1 MKTLRLSEKE
11 YAAMRIKSGK
21 VPAPRPWPAP
31 PAEKTDQPD
40 RWPLVL
46 RDQIVEAG
54 LPVPFREFVF
64 HPSRDWRLD
73 LAWPGLQFA
82 VEIDGMVHR
91 IKGRFLK
98 DIEKHNALVLSGWR
112 HLRVTPRMVE
122 TGEALQLVRNALQVT
137 S

>member
-1 MKTLRLSEKE
+1 MRMTEE
-11 YAAMRIKSGK
+11 QYAALMKK
-21 VPAPRPWPAP
+21 KAPQVPK
-31 PAEKTDQPD
+31 AEPMPKGPD
-40 RWPLVL
+40 KGPIVL
-46 RDQIVEAG
+46 KEQIEAAG

-73 LAWPGLQFA
+73 LAWPGLRFA